1 VSARQAAAGVL
12 GFGNRTGLATLV
24 KRELVRTMKVINQV
38 IWPPIITTVLYVLVF
53 GLSLGSRIPQI
64 QGVSYAAYLVPG
76 LIMLQVIDATYSEV
90 SSSIFQG
97 RFMNSIQEMLIA
109 PMSAVEMVAGFVIA
123 SILRALLIAT
133 LVLVVGAL
141 LVHALPHN
149 WPLYVL
155 VTALVATL
163 FCSLGIVFG
172 LLAEKFDHIAVLT
185 TFVITPLVFVGGVF
199 TSTRFMPPLV
209 REISFANP
217 MFYMI
222 DAFRF
227 AFTGTGDVPL
237 AVSLGTV
244 TVLTFAAL
252 AIALRMM
259 VLGVKLR
266 L

>member
-1 VSARQAAAGVL
+1 
-12 GFGNRTGLATLV
+12 
-24 KRELVRTMKVINQV
+24 
-38 IWPPIITTVLYVLVF
+38 
-53 GLSLGSRIPQI
+53 
-64 QGVSYAAYLVPG
+64 
-76 LIMLQVIDATYSEV
+76 MLQVIDATYSEV

-123 SILRALLIAT
+123 SILRALLIAS

-141 LVHALPHN
+141 LVQAIPHN

-163 FCSLGIVFG
+163 FCSLGIIFG

-185 TFVITPLVFVGGVF
+185 TFIITPLVFVGGVF
-199 TSTRFMPPLV
+199 TSTQFMPPLV
-209 REISFANP
+209 REISLGNP

-252 AIALRMM
+252 AVALRMM